1 MRSYV
6 AEIRRLT
13 ADGKDA
19 EKARGKMPFLDA
31 MIRNLFVFAVWR
43 GL

>member
-1 MRSYV
+1 MTAYV

-19 EKARGKMPFLDA
+19 ERVRGKMPCLDD